1 MQVSRPD
8 IFKEHKRD
16 PKKLWLDKNENIDH
30 KLLDFVKKRIKLTKE
45 ILSAYPNLALTYKK
59 ISAFYKVSKYSLLLA
74 HGSDGG
80 IQNIFQA
87 LIKKNNHVVLSSPT
101 FAMYNVYA
109 KAFDAKVSYVKYY
122 INNQGDLS
130 LDIKNLL
137 SLLKKKP
144 KLFCLPNPDSPTGS
158 SLNNELLDKIFKICE
173 KNNCYVLIDE
183 AYHLFYKSSQI
194 KKINTYKKLIVVKSF
209 SKAFGLAGLRAGCIV
224 ANIDTINYLK
234 SYKQMYEIN
243 HFCAEVLNNIFTKK
257 GMDIIQESI
266 NEKKIG
272 KKLFL
277 EFIKKNNFEYIK
289 SDGNFIHVNFGIKK
303 KKIINE
309 LKKICYFRENDI
321 LLPLKGYSRFTLT
334 NVKNFKKIINII
346 GKHT

>member
-130 LDIKNLL
+130 LNIKNLL
-137 SLLKKKP
+137 SLLKKK
-144 KLFCLPNPDSPTGS
+144 T
-158 SLNNELLDKIFKICE
+158 
-173 KNNCYVLIDE
+173 
-183 AYHLFYKSSQI
+183 
-194 KKINTYKKLIVVKSF
+194 
-209 SKAFGLAGLRAGCIV
+209 
-224 ANIDTINYLK
+224 
-234 SYKQMYEIN
+234 
-243 HFCAEVLNNIFTKK
+243 
-257 GMDIIQESI
+257 
-266 NEKKIG
+266 
-272 KKLFL
+272 
-277 EFIKKNNFEYIK
+277 
-289 SDGNFIHVNFGIKK
+289 
-303 KKIINE
+303 
-309 LKKICYFRENDI
+309 
-321 LLPLKGYSRFTLT
+321 
-334 NVKNFKKIINII
+334 
-346 GKHT
+346 